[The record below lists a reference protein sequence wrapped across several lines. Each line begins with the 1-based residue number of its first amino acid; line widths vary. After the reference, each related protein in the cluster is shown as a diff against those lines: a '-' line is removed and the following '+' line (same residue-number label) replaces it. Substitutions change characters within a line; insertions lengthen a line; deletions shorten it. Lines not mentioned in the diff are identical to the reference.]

1 MIDVD
6 PQSLDDIIDAIVI
19 PIQPLSL
26 RHFSSTEEY
35 LGLSGYGHLK
45 TRYRVDCDSN
55 SFGEGGIKP

>member
-6 PQSLDDIIDAIVI
+6 SQSLDDIVDYIVI
-19 PIQPLSL
+19 PIKPLSL
-26 RHFSSTEEY
+26 RNFSSTDVY
-35 LGLSGYGHLK
+35 SGLSGYGHLK